1 MKEYTDPLDLGVGE
15 WVDVYT
21 LAGRFI
27 ASGEVASVF
36 PDNGIQVK
44 SRIPNDSPQTSVFQK
59 TTVDFDG
66 DEVDAWDRI
75 YDGTLYKFVVIEPP
89 KPKVKP
95 DSYIDEK
102 QSVQSELED
111 QDDDSDDD
119 SDDNSDDEKKTKDKD
134 DKSDNTNNIDID
146 KLPKNLQRKVV
157 GISELG
163 DDEKNSIIKRVGEA
177 ALRGFRE
184 INLRELDIYKNVAKV
199 QEAVQKVLDDLS

>member
-1 MKEYTDPLDLGVGE
+1 MKEYIDPLDLGVGE

-27 ASGEVASVF
+27 ASGEVANVF

-66 DEVDAWDRI
+66 DEVDTWDRI

-89 KPKVKP
+89 KPKTKP

-102 QSVQSELED
+102 EDAQSELND
-111 QDDDSDDD
+111 QDVTNDDDSDDD
-119 SDDNSDDEKKTKDKD
+119 SDDEEEKKDKK
-134 DKSDNTNNIDID
+134 KSNDNIDID
-146 KLPKNLQRKVV
+146 KLPKNLQRKVI
-157 GISELG
+157 GISNLG

-184 INLRELDIYKNVAKV
+184 INLKELDIYKNVAKV
-199 QEAVQKVLDDLS
+199 QEAVQKVLDQLS